1 MLAHVAHTGFSPS
14 TGLQPCNFQLWC
26 TGCMALDR
34 PSVCLS
40 VCRIIENGRERV
52 EVEEDGELKSI
63 HIDGEKWHCRL
74 NC

>member
-1 MLAHVAHTGFSPS
+1 MHH
-14 TGLQPCNFQLWC
+14 C
-26 TGCMALDR
+26 ALDC

-40 VCRIIENGRERV
+40 VSRIIENGRERV

-74 NC
+74 SC